1 MSADPVSIGQ
11 NLYSLGNFICDV
23 HQAPEQRERLASAVE
38 DASRIV
44 DRSREGSRKI
54 IYASQDEELLI
65 QRVLE
70 RAGIELKD
78 AKDVIDWRGDV
89 TGGNEAGKGKKKGKK
104 KEKKRVFRNFM
115 WAFVDK
121 EEADEHIKLMMLNLF
136 IHVMNQV
143 DFLVERELE
152 KQVREIQHSGI
163 SGYGLSSR
171 SMYLDQSPNSV
182 NAQRHMETRYPRCA
196 MKLAVSDSQHD
207 DPVNEW
213 LRESARVR
221 AEEQEAYW
229 QSLEAEE

>member
-171 SMYLDQSPNSV
+171 SMYLGKYGSLTSHDFISP
-182 NAQRHMETRYPRCA
+182 A
-196 MKLAVSDSQHD
+196 
-207 DPVNEW
+207 
-213 LRESARVR
+213 
-221 AEEQEAYW
+221 EAYGSATNRSVA
-229 QSLEAEE
+229 QLCERPTSYGDQVSHMCHETCCE

>member
-23 HQAPEQRERLASAVE
+23 HQAPGQRERLAGAVE
-38 DASRIV
+38 DAFRIV
-44 DRSREGSRKI
+44 DRSREGSRNI
-54 IYASQDEELLI
+54 IYTSQNEELLI

-89 TGGNEAGKGKKKGKK
+89 NGGNEAGKEKKKVKK

-115 WAFVDK
+115 WALVDK
-121 EEADEHIKLMMLNLF
+121 EEADEHIKLVMLNLF

-143 DFLVERELE
+143 EFLVERELE
-152 KQVREIQHSGI
+152 KQAGEVQHPGI
-163 SGYGLSSR
+163 PGYGPSSR

-182 NAQRHMETRYPRCA
+182 NAKRRMEITYPRWA
-196 MKLAVSDSQHD
+196 VKPVVSDSQYD
-207 DPVNEW
+207 DSVNEW
-213 LRESARVR
+213 LRESARAR

-229 QSLEAEE
+229 QSLEEEE